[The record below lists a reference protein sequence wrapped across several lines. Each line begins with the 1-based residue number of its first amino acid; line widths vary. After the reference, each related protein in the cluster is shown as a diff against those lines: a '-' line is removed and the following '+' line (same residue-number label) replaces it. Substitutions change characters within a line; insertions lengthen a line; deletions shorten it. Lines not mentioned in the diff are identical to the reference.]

1 MSAALHATRIA
12 VKRARYAAELA
23 ERSVGRAAAAAIRD
37 CKTLQDVLGD
47 HQDAV
52 VADERLRELVLFQS
66 NPQLALVAGRLIE
79 RQRERMLR
87 ARAEAPRTLRQLRRA
102 GRKAWR

>member
-1 MSAALHATRIA
+1 
-12 VKRARYAAELA
+12 
-23 ERSVGRAAAAAIRD
+23 
-37 CKTLQDVLGD
+37 VLS
-47 HQDAV
+47 
-52 VADERLRELVLFQS
+52 QS

-87 ARAEAPRTLRQLRRA
+87 ARAEAPQTLRRLRRT

>member
-1 MSAALHATRIA
+1 
-12 VKRARYAAELA
+12 
-23 ERSVGRAAAAAIRD
+23 
-37 CKTLQDVLGD
+37 VLGE

-52 VADERLRELVLFQS
+52 VADERLRELVLSQS

-87 ARAEAPRTLRQLRRA
+87 ARGEAPQALRQLRRA